1 MITDLISQEIL
12 VFSTMLILTLTMCKI
27 ERVLICLHKKADTM
41 GIQLASLYVVPPGWA
56 RASKSNYPYK

>member
-41 GIQLASLYVVPPGWA
+41 GIQLASLYVVPPG
-56 RASKSNYPYK
+56 